1 MDFGRACV
9 PELDAPLCNAVG
21 KKAGSASPR
30 NVSLTGKRNFDRVY
44 RQGNRVHVAAAGIVA
59 IESPTREDEHAGGM
73 DDAGTPAR
81 APSRLAFVAGRSVGN
96 AVVRNRAKRRLRE
109 AVRMA
114 QVPDGWDLVISA
126 RAGTA
131 TEPFDQLV
139 KQLQEGIARATS
151 GKR

>member
-9 PELDAPLCNAVG
+9 PEQDVRLCNAVD

-44 RQGNRVHVAAAGIVA
+44 RQGNRVHMAAAGIVA
-59 IESPTREDEHAGGM
+59 IESPTRNADHAVGT
-73 DDAGTPAR
+73 DDAGTLAR

-114 QVPDGWDLVISA
+114 RVPDGWDLVISA
-126 RAGTA
+126 RAGTV

-151 GKR
+151 EKR